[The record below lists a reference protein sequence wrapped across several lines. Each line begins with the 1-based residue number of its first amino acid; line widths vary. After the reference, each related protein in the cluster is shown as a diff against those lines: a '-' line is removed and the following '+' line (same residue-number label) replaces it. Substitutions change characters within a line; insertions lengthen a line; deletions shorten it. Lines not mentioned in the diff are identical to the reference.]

1 MEIDRWIILL
11 SFPQSTSRSTNP
23 APEGLGF
30 PMDEP
35 SVATSTLRGTSSRK
49 AWSALILA
57 LALAVFLFLLELE
70 LITLFLAPKKHLAIF
85 QEARSEE
92 LGKEWSR
99 LNHELVFHTAK
110 ENNKMASLAVGCRSS
125 LSK

>member
-1 MEIDRWIILL
+1 MEMDRWTSLL
-11 SFPQSTSRSTNP
+11 SLPQSTSRSINP
-23 APEGLGF
+23 APEGPRF

-35 SVATSTLRGTSSRK
+35 SVATSILRGTFSRR

-70 LITLFLAPKKHLAIF
+70 LITLFLAPRKHLAIF

-92 LGKEWSR
+92 LGKEWR
-99 LNHELVFHTAK
+99 DV
-110 ENNKMASLAVGCRSS
+110 R
-125 LSK
+125 